1 MVLCFNP
8 ISYICSLFS
17 YSCKKND
24 LMRKEILLC
33 IGLCL
38 CVPFGISAQSKAEK
52 KFERAVAMMAKTEYD
67 KAEKL
72 LLDIISDHDD
82 FQPAYLALG
91 EMYYAEKSFEKAK
104 GMLLEVE
111 RIDDK
116 YDFNAY
122 MKLSDIYSREE
133 KYDSAIVY
141 LEKYLSLVPDSERYA
156 ERREEAL
163 HLISCFRFRIEALDN
178 PVEFNPKNM
187 GPNIN
192 SENNEYL
199 PTMTADRSEL
209 LITRQIL
216 FNDGRQPEEDF
227 YMSVRTEDE
236 WGNARKVFD
245 VLNSENNEGAGCI
258 SPDGRFIYFTRC
270 YVQDGLGS
278 CDIYVSERLDDKWG
292 EPRNLGKN
300 VNSPYWD
307 AQPSIASDGRTLFFV
322 SNREGGYGQSDI
334 YYSYLQDNGEWTKAK
349 NCGKVINTKGK
360 ELSPFIHPSN
370 GRLYFASDYH
380 CGMGGMDIF
389 YSVLDNGRFVSV
401 ENMGYPINTSADET
415 SLVVSPL
422 GDYAIYASERE
433 GGYGGLDLYAFE
445 LYDKARPVAV
455 TYMKGTVR
463 DRETG
468 KAVKARLQVR
478 DLSTGRIATESV
490 SDSVNGHYLICLP
503 IGKQYALAAQS
514 PSYMFHS
521 ENFSLEGHNPEQ
533 AFEKDLELV
542 PIVVGN
548 SVVLK
553 NIFYATDSYELLE
566 SSFVELNT
574 LVRLLEENPTLSIV
588 VEGHTDNQGS
598 EQYNMTLSEKRAGAV
613 VDYLKEKGIE
623 SARLQAKGYGFSRP
637 LETNDTEEGRAKN
650 RRTEIKIT
658 GK

>member
-1 MVLCFNP
+1 MTLCFNP
-8 ISYICSLFS
+8 ISYSCSLFS
-17 YSCKKND
+17 YPCKKND

-38 CVPFGISAQSKAEK
+38 FVPFAISAQSKAEK
-52 KFERAVAMMAKTEYD
+52 KFDRAVAMMAKTEYD

-72 LLDIISDHDD
+72 LLEIISDHDD

-156 ERREEAL
+156 ERRDEAS

-236 WGNARKVFD
+236 WGKARKVFD

-258 SPDGRFIYFTRC
+258 SPDGRFI
-270 YVQDGLGS
+270 
-278 CDIYVSERLDDKWG
+278 
-292 EPRNLGKN
+292 
-300 VNSPYWD
+300 WD

-334 YYSYLQDNGEWTKAK
+334 YYSYLQDNGEWTEAK

-445 LYDKARPVAV
+445 LYDRARPVAV

-468 KAVKARLQVR
+468 RAVKARLQVR

-514 PSYMFHS
+514 PYYMFHS

-613 VDYLKEKGIE
+613 VDYLREKGIE

-658 GK
+658 GA